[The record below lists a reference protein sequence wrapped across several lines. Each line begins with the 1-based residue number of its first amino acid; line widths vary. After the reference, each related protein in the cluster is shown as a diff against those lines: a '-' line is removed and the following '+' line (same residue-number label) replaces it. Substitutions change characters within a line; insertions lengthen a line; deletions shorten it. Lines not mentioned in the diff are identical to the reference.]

1 MITSDFLKKVDV
13 FNDLNENQLKIIQEN
28 CQTAEFKKGD
38 KIFGAGED
46 PLYLWVVLTGEV
58 DLHWEIPG
66 RSLSRSLSLEKSIS
80 TLTEASTFG
89 WSSLVPP
96 HKYRL
101 SAYCASDTCTVVKIA
116 REKLTALFDN
126 EAAIGYK
133 VMTGLLSVVG
143 ARFLDFQDEVAQ
155 LRGSDIINQW

>member
-1 MITSDFLKKVDV
+1 MITSDFLKKVEV
-13 FNDLNENQLKIIQEN
+13 FKYLNDDQLKIIQEY

-38 KIFGAGED
+38 KIFSAGDD
-46 PLYLWVVLTGEV
+46 PLYLWVVLAGEV
-58 DLHWEIPG
+58 DLHWEMPG
-66 RSLSRSLSLEKSIS
+66 RSLSAEKTIS
-80 TLTEASTFG
+80 TLAQASTFG

-101 SAYCASDTCTVVKIA
+101 SAYCASSTCTVVTIA
-116 REKLTALFDN
+116 KEKLTALFDN

-143 ARFLDFQDEVAQ
+143 ARFLNFQDEMARY
-155 LRGSDIINQW
+155 RGSDIINQW

>member
-13 FNDLNENQLKIIQEN
+13 FKDLNDDQLKIIQEN
-28 CQTAEFKKGD
+28 CQTAEFKKDDTLFSAGD
-38 KIFGAGED
+38 D
-46 PLYLWVVLTGEV
+46 PLYLWVVLAGEV

-66 RSLSRSLSLEKSIS
+66 RSLPAKKTIS

-116 REKLTALFDN
+116 KEKLTALFDN

-133 VMTGLLSVVG
+133 VMTGLLSVIG
-143 ARFLDFQDEVAQ
+143 TRFLNFQDEVARH
-155 LRGSDIINQW
+155 RGSDIINQW

>member
-1 MITSDFLKKVDV
+1 MITSDFLNKVDV
-13 FNDLNENQLKIIQEN
+13 FNDLNNDQLKIILEN

-46 PLYLWVVLTGEV
+46 PLYLWVVLAGAV

-66 RSLSRSLSLEKSIS
+66 RSLSEKTIS
-80 TLTEASTFG
+80 TLAEASTFG

-101 SAYCASDTCTVVKIA
+101 SAYCASNTCEVAKISK
-116 REKLTALFDN
+116 EKLTALFDK

-143 ARFLDFQDEVAQ
+143 ARFLDFQDEVARH
-155 LRGSDIINQW
+155 RGSDIINQW

>member
-1 MITSDFLKKVDV
+1 MITTDFLKKVDV
-13 FNDLNENQLKIIQEN
+13 FKDLNDDQLKIIQEN
-28 CQTAEFKKGD
+28 CQTAEFKNGD
-38 KIFGAGED
+38 KIFSAGDD

-66 RSLSRSLSLEKSIS
+66 RSLPAEKKIS
-80 TLTEASTFG
+80 TLAEASTFG

-101 SAYCASDTCTVVKIA
+101 SAYCASDTCTLVKIA
-116 REKLTALFDN
+116 KEKLTALFDN

-133 VMTGLLSVVG
+133 VMTGLLSIVG
-143 ARFLDFQDEVAQ
+143 ARFLNFQDEVARH
-155 LRGSDIINQW
+155 RGSDIINQW

>member
-1 MITSDFLKKVDV
+1 MITIDFLKKVEV
-13 FNDLNENQLKIIQEN
+13 FKHLNDDQLTIIQEY

-38 KIFGAGED
+38 KIFGVGDD

-66 RSLSRSLSLEKSIS
+66 RSLSAEKRIS
-80 TLTEASTFG
+80 TLAEASSFG

-96 HKYRL
+96 HKSRL
-101 SAYCASDTCTVVKIA
+101 SAYCTSDTCTLVKIA
-116 REKLTALFDN
+116 KEKLTALFDK

-133 VMTGLLSVVG
+133 VMTGLLSIVG
-143 ARFLDFQDEVAQ
+143 ARFLNFQDEVARH
-155 LRGSDIINQW
+155 RGSDIINQW

>member
-1 MITSDFLKKVDV
+1 MVTLDFLEKVEV
-13 FNDLNENQLKIIQEN
+13 FKDLNDEQLTIIQEC
-28 CQTAEFKKGD
+28 CQTTEFKRGD
-38 KIFGAGED
+38 KIFGAGDE
-46 PLYLWVVLTGEV
+46 PLHLWVVLAGEV

-66 RSLSRSLSLEKSIS
+66 RSVSAEKTIS

-96 HKYRL
+96 YKYRL
-101 SAYCASDTCTVVKIA
+101 SAYCASRTCKLIKIA
-116 REKLTALFDN
+116 KDKLINLFEK

-143 ARFLDFQDEVAQ
+143 ARFLHLQDEVARR
-155 LRGSDIINQW
+155 RGSDIINQW

>member
-13 FNDLNENQLKIIQEN
+13 FKELNDDQLKIIQEN

-38 KIFGAGED
+38 KIFGAGDD

-58 DLHWEIPG
+58 DLHWEISD
-66 RSLSRSLSLEKSIS
+66 RSLSAEKTIS
-80 TLTEASTFG
+80 TLAEASTFG

-101 SAYCASDTCTVVKIA
+101 SAYCASDTCKLVKIA
-116 REKLTALFDN
+116 KEKLTALFDN

-133 VMTGLLSVVG
+133 VMTGLLSVIG
-143 ARFLDFQDEVAQ
+143 ARFLDFQDEVARH
-155 LRGSDIINQW
+155 RGSDIINKW

>member
-1 MITSDFLKKVDV
+1 MVTLDFLEKVEV
-13 FNDLNENQLKIIQEN
+13 FKDLDDNQLTAIQEC
-28 CQTAEFKKGD
+28 CQITEFKRGD
-38 KIFGAGED
+38 KIFSAGDE
-46 PLYLWVVLTGEV
+46 PLYLWVVFAGEV

-66 RSLSRSLSLEKSIS
+66 RSVSAEKTIS
-80 TLTEASTFG
+80 TLSEASTFG

-101 SAYCASDTCTVVKIA
+101 SAYCACRTCKLVKFAKDNLID
-116 REKLTALFDN
+116 LFDK

-143 ARFLDFQDEVAQ
+143 SRFLNLQDEVAKR
-155 LRGSDIINQW
+155 RGSDILNRW